1 MKTSSEIHFSL
12 SEPKDPISSDLPM
25 RKWLYTWLL
34 DPHVQGNYHKGI
46 DQWVGLLIVGNL
58 LALLLEHVPTVYLPY
73 KTWFHAFDVFSVG
86 VFTVEYLLRL
96 YLAPE
101 DHEFGHTRHKHW
113 SYVKSPF
120 ALIDFLAVAPFYLQA
135 FVPVDLRVLRFL
147 RLLRILK
154 LFRVLIP
161 AWHEFVKVNR
171 GRTFRQ
177 KVHAVVY
184 PGEFGGTLHH
194 IFDTFIVVW
203 VIVSVIAV
211 VLESVQSFHY
221 IFNMEFII
229 LDAVAV
235 GIFTVEYCL
244 RLYCCVENPGFA
256 NSVWGRIRH
265 AKSATAIIDL
275 LAVLPFFLEAFL
287 HHLFDLRFLRV
298 FRLLRLLKLTRYTG
312 ATATL
317 TKVIAREWP
326 VLAAS
331 AFVMLLLVI
340 MTASLGYLFEHEAQ
354 PDKFENIPQSIYWAV
369 ITLASVGYGDISPV
383 TPMGRLMT
391 IILAL
396 LGIGIFAIPAALLS
410 SAFSDQLRIE
420 RETLTNELYEM
431 LADGVID
438 EEERDQIKREAKR
451 LHLSEE
457 EVERLIVKARKER
470 ELKEDVSVLPLHKIA
485 ETSAHAVEHYKV
497 LIAQIRQLGI
507 MTHAA
512 RFEKAAAQQHRL
524 SAEELDI
531 WWQIQGKT
539 ASSKAETAKPAVKKP
554 TPSKAAA
561 PVAQSTAVKKA
572 APPKRAAPAKKALLT
587 QSAAPAKRAVVVKK
601 VAAAPQTVANPK
613 PNAVKKT
620 VAQKTAMKNA
630 VAKKTP
636 APKTKTDP
644 QAE

>member
-1 MKTSSEIHFSL
+1 MKTSSEPHFSL
-12 SEPKDPISSDLPM
+12 SEPVDLIPSNLPL
-25 RKWLYTWLL
+25 RKWLYSWLL
-34 DPHVQGNYHKGI
+34 DPHLQGNYHKTI
-46 DQWVGLLIVGNL
+46 DQWVGLLIVANL
-58 LALLLEHVPTVYLPY
+58 MALMLEHVPAVYTPY
-73 KTWFHAFDVFSVG
+73 KAWFHAFDVFSVA
-86 VFTVEYLLRL
+86 VFTVEYLVRL

-101 DHEFGHTRHKHW
+101 DHEFDHARHKRW

-161 AWHEFVKVNR
+161 AWHEFVEVNR

-203 VIVSVIAV
+203 VVLSVVAV
-211 VLESVQSFHY
+211 VLESVHSIHY
-221 IFNMEFII
+221 IFNVEFII

-244 RLYCCVENPGFA
+244 RLYCCVENPGYA
-256 NSVWGRIRH
+256 NALWGRIRH
-265 AKSATAIIDL
+265 AKSATAIVDL

-317 TKVIAREWP
+317 TRVILREWP

-420 RETLTNELYEM
+420 RETLKNELYEM
-431 LADGVID
+431 LADGVLD
-438 EEERDQIKREAKR
+438 EHETDQIKREAKR

-457 EVERLIVKARKER
+457 EVDRLIIKARKER

-485 ETSAHAVEHYKV
+485 ATSAHAVEHYKV

-507 MTHAA
+507 MTHQA
-512 RFEKAAAQQHRL
+512 RFVKTATQDGRL
-524 SAEELDI
+524 SPQELGI
-531 WWQIQGKT
+531 WWQIQGKEPLSG
-539 ASSKAETAKPAVKKP
+539 ASTPVAAVK
-554 TPSKAAA
+554 TPAKK
-561 PVAQSTAVKKA
+561 VAVKKA
-572 APPKRAAPAKKALLT
+572 AP
-587 QSAAPAKRAVVVKK
+587 
-601 VAAAPQTVANPK
+601 
-613 PNAVKKT
+613 VKKT
-620 VAQKTAMKNA
+620 PAVKPAATAKSTTATKKAIPVKTTVATKKAVPARKT
-630 VAKKTP
+630 VAKKT
-636 APKTKTDP
+636 ANPKAKADP
-644 QAE
+644 DQG